1 MKRECYYCVV
11 SLQVTISLLLILLL
25 IGALVGF
32 YSGLIGT
39 GGNIILI
46 PAFDVLFHYL
56 NIPENE
62 MVKFIIAHS
71 FFVTAFTGLSV
82 SYKQYKV
89 KNLFLLDVML
99 ISLAGMI
106 SALLMTEFI
115 KNGSWYHKSDF
126 DWVFLSLL
134 LILAFRMLFY
144 QQDSPNSKNS
154 IHGRK
159 FFPIIGI
166 VTGMISA
173 LSGLGGGVV
182 VMPILTDILNV
193 PIKKASSISIG
204 VVAMLAIP
212 ISISY
217 LTIEDQSTL
226 KQILPAQVGYV
237 SLLMAAPVLIG
248 IFSTAGW
255 GVRTAQVT
263 NPRKL
268 RLILGMVVLVL
279 CIKIVYGILH

>member
-1 MKRECYYCVV
+1 
-11 SLQVTISLLLILLL
+11 
-25 IGALVGF
+25 
-32 YSGLIGT
+32 
-39 GGNIILI
+39 
-46 PAFDVLFHYL
+46 
-56 NIPENE
+56 
-62 MVKFIIAHS
+62 
-71 FFVTAFTGLSV
+71 
-82 SYKQYKV
+82 
-89 KNLFLLDVML
+89 
-99 ISLAGMI
+99 
-106 SALLMTEFI
+106 
-115 KNGSWYHKSDF
+115 
-126 DWVFLSLL
+126 
-134 LILAFRMLFY
+134 
-144 QQDSPNSKNS
+144 
-154 IHGRK
+154 
-159 FFPIIGI
+159 
-166 VTGMISA
+166 
-173 LSGLGGGVV
+173 
-182 VMPILTDILNV
+182 MPILTDILNV

>member
-1 MKRECYYCVV
+1 M
-11 SLQVTISLLLILLL
+11 TITLFIILLL
-25 IGALVGF
+25 VGALVGF

-89 KNLFLLDVML
+89 KNLYLLDVML

-144 QQDSPNSKNS
+144 QQEYPSNKNS
-154 IHGRK
+154 IDGRQY
-159 FFPIIGI
+159 FPIIGI
-166 VTGMISA
+166 VTGIISA

-237 SLLMAAPVLIG
+237 SLFMAAPVLIG

-255 GVRTAQVT
+255 GVRTAQAT